1 MHLSSFL
8 SLIAKGLNTY
18 VNKVFLFFN
27 FNTFF
32 ADVFC
37 TVCSFAPDLTV
48 CFSTNLF
55 VLKHSG
61 NYEKVVVQLTNGIAV
76 CGQPQQLLQQT
87 LPPPVFQMLLTML
100 LTIKYLSPILLPMG
114 GVIEENLQN
123 QLPKCL
129 FVTQISTMV
138 SQIQ

>member
-1 MHLSSFL
+1 MHLSSIL
-8 SLIAKGLNTY
+8 SLIAKGLNTN

-37 TVCSFAPDLTV
+37 TVCSFAPDLTA
-48 CFSTNLF
+48 CLSTNLF
-55 VLKHSG
+55 VFKHSG

-100 LTIKYLSPILLPMG
+100 PTIKYLSPILLLIQG
-114 GVIEENLQN
+114 NLVEH
-123 QLPKCL
+123 
-129 FVTQISTMV
+129 FV
-138 SQIQ
+138 